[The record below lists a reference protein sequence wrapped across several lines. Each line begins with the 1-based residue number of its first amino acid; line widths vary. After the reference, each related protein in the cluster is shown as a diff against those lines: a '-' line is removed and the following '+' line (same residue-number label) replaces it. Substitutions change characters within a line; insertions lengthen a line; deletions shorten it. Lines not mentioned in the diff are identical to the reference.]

1 MYRRGSSAPMLAA
14 EDFSFYQQY
23 TPGVFFLLGV
33 GDTPQ
38 LHAPEFAFDDEA
50 VLPQGVA
57 FLQKLLMLD

>member
-1 MYRRGSSAPMLAA
+1 MLAA
-14 EDFSFYQQY
+14 EDFSFYQLY

-38 LHAPEFAFDDEA
+38 LHAPEFDFDDET

-57 FLQKLLMLD
+57 FLKRLLMLS